1 MPPPAKVE
9 AVAIKPSP
17 VPINVLPPVEYDN
30 YTGLISITVAKS
42 KEELRRLCNNTV
54 AQNPL
59 GLGCAWKNKPIT
71 GACWIIHAP
80 VKDII
85 EAGYTL
91 KLVIRHERGHC
102 ATPPWPGHHPG
113 ARVPTAADR

>member
-1 MPPPAKVE
+1 MADPLVCTA
-9 AVAIKPSP
+9 AACMLAI
-17 VPINVLPPVEYDN
+17 LPPVEFDN
-30 YTGLISITVAKS
+30 YKGLLTITEMGS
-42 KEELRRLCNNTV
+42 KHEVRVMCGNTV

-59 GLGCAWKNKPIT
+59 GLGCAWRDKPIS

-91 KLVIRHERGHC
+91 KLVIRHEKGHC
-102 ATPPWPGHHPG
+102 LGWSGSHPG
-113 ARVPTAADR
+113 SRVPTAADR